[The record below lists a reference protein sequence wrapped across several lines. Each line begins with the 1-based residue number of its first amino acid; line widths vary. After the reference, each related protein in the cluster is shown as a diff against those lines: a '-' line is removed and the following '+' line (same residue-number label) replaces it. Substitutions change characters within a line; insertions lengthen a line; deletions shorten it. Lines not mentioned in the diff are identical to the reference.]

1 MDQRNYNI
9 NLQLISWVFYPATIN
24 ATCILTWVSKSI
36 SVLIKMSSI
45 ECWGEVDTCRSLINT
60 IGSALSV
67 SADVEQ
73 TLLSIA
79 NFILYIK
86 ILLNRVID
94 SHYSFTHWVKSVDFS
109 WWWLL
114 ITSTATIWELNIYD
128 DLHWTF
134 LDYIHQS
141 TEEIPLMIDVNEHR
155 CDEKFLHI
163 WIRWSHLHP

>member
-1 MDQRNYNI
+1 MEVEGIDLDWPDQDMVITFQRKRLDPWKYEERCSLYFIDQRNYNI

-24 ATCILTWVSKSI
+24 ATCILTWASKSI
-36 SVLIKMSSI
+36 SVLVKMSSI
-45 ECWGEVDTCRSLINT
+45 KCWGEVDTCRSLINT

-67 SADVEQ
+67 SLDVEQ
-73 TLLSIA
+73 KLLSIT
-79 NFILYIK
+79 NLILYIK

-128 DLHWTF
+128 DLH
-134 LDYIHQS
+134 
-141 TEEIPLMIDVNEHR
+141 
-155 CDEKFLHI
+155 
-163 WIRWSHLHP
+163 